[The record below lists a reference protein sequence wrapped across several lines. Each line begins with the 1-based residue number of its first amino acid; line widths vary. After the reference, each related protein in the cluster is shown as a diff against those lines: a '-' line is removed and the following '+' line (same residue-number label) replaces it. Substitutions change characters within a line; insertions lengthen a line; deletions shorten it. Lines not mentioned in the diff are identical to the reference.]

1 MQIVNP
7 LRAALPYITLQ
18 TAKVQHR
25 WADYFIFSRVCGGR
39 RPFRLRRNTQA
50 KPASATAGGWACGP
64 RPEFFASPKK
74 PDKKSAYPIA
84 NYTYM
89 VYYIAVIKS
98 REHFP
103 AVLYTIKEVY
113 HCGKALCLRR

>member
-1 MQIVNP
+1 MQIINP

-18 TAKVQHR
+18 TAKVQR
-25 WADYFIFSRVCGGR
+25 CWADYFIFRGFAG
-39 RPFRLRRNTQA
+39 A
-50 KPASATAGGWACGP
+50 AGGWACGP
-64 RPEFFASPKK
+64 PPPPCSRTLHRPRKNFPL
-74 PDKKSAYPIA
+74 PIA

-103 AVLYTIKEVY
+103 AILY
-113 HCGKALCLRR
+113 R

>member
-18 TAKVQHR
+18 TAKVQHC
-25 WADYFIFSRVCGGR
+25 WADYFIFRGFAGAAGRFGSAETRRRSLRQPPQGAGDGPPPCSRTLH
-39 RPFRLRRNTQA
+39 RPRKNFPL
-50 KPASATAGGWACGP
+50 
-64 RPEFFASPKK
+64 
-74 PDKKSAYPIA
+74 PIA
-84 NYTYM
+84 NYTEM

-103 AVLYTIKEVY
+103 AILY
-113 HCGKALCLRR
+113 R

>member
-18 TAKVQHR
+18 TAKVQHC

-50 KPASATAGGWACGP
+50 KQAAGPAAPVPDFLQALKNLIKNPLTLLQIIP
-64 RPEFFASPKK
+64 RW
-74 PDKKSAYPIA
+74 
-84 NYTYM
+84 
-89 VYYIAVIKS
+89 YIIL
-98 REHFP
+98 P
-103 AVLYTIKEVY
+103 
-113 HCGKALCLRR
+113 

>member
-25 WADYFIFSRVCGGR
+25 WADYFIFRGFAG
-39 RPFRLRRNTQA
+39 A
-50 KPASATAGGWACGP
+50 AGGWACGP
-64 RPEFFASPKK
+64 RPGFFASPKK

-84 NYTYM
+84 NYTEM

>member
-25 WADYFIFSRVCGGR
+25 WADYFIFRGFAGAAGR
-39 RPFRLRRNTQA
+39 FGSAETRRRSLRQPPQA
-50 KPASATAGGWACGP
+50 AGPASAAAGGWACGP
-64 RPEFFASPKK
+64 RPGFFASPKK

-84 NYTYM
+84 NYTDM

-103 AVLYTIKEVY
+103 AILY
-113 HCGKALCLRR
+113 R

>member
-25 WADYFIFSRVCGGR
+25 WADYFIFRGFAGGR

-50 KPASATAGGWACGP
+50 PPASAASRPGLRP
-64 RPEFFASPKK
+64 RPAPRLNFLL
-74 PDKKSAYPIA
+74 
-84 NYTYM
+84 
-89 VYYIAVIKS
+89 
-98 REHFP
+98 HP
-103 AVLYTIKEVY
+103 AEKCAII
-113 HCGKALCLRR
+113 

>member
-25 WADYFIFSRVCGGR
+25 WADYFIFRGVCGGR

-50 KPASATAGGWACGP
+50 KPASAAAGGWACGP
-64 RPEFFASPKK
+64 RPGFFASPKK

-84 NYTYM
+84 NYTEM